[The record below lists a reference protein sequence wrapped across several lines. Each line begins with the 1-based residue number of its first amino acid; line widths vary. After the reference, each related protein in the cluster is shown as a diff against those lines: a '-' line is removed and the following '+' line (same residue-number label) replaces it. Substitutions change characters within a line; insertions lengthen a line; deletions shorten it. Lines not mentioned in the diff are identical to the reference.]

1 MRIFARNHLYAK
13 SRFWYFMKRQN
24 NTRNIQGE
32 IISVNELREKK
43 TGHVKNYGIVLRY
56 SSRTATHNMYKEFR
70 DTTLSNA
77 VGKLY
82 TEMAGRHRAK
92 EDSIYIIKTCVVT
105 NNEDL
110 VRANT
115 VAMNKT
121 PLRFPKVTNLPRAAV
136 NAFKSKFIAK
146 RPSTFHS

>member
-43 TGHVKNYGIVLRY
+43 TGAVKNYGIVLRY

-70 DTTLSNA
+70 DTTLSAA
-77 VGKLY
+77 VGQLY
-82 TEMAGRHRAK
+82 TEMAGRHRAQ

-105 NNEDL
+105 NAEDL
-110 VRANT
+110 VRAAT
-115 VAMNKT
+115 IAINKT
-121 PLRFPKVTNLPRAAV
+121 PMRFPKVVSLPRAAT
-136 NAFKSKFIAK
+136 NAHKITFFAK